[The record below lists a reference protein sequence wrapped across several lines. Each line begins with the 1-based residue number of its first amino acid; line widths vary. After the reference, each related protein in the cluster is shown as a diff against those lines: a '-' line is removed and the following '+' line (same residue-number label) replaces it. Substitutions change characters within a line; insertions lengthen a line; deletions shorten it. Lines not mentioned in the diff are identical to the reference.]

1 MTDSFN
7 EKKLR
12 VVIRL
17 ADDSNTVFEGTGSN
31 TLIID
36 TLRMHAKVS
45 ANARQ
50 AVQMVLSIWGM
61 RTTDMDA
68 LTSAWIDSTAIR
80 DNIVQLFADV
90 GNGFLPV
97 FSGTI
102 TEAQPDYQKAPEV
115 SFQILATV
123 PYIKMIDIA
132 EPSSYQGSLDINEF
146 GQSVANELGMSF
158 ESSAQAT
165 LTDQY
170 LSGSVFD
177 QLRDAC
183 SAAKVDF
190 YFQGDKLVFAP
201 LQKPLSDS
209 PVVVL
214 TPMTGLIGYPMF
226 TRFGTVINALYD
238 PVFQCGSAIEVQDSQ
253 VKGINGRW
261 YPFAAEY
268 DLSSNL
274 PNGPWFATLQ
284 CNKTG
289 T

>member
-36 TLRMHAKVS
+36 SLRMHAKVM

-80 DNIVQLFADV
+80 DNIVQLFADI
-90 GNGFLPV
+90 GNGFFPV

-146 GQSVANELGMSF
+146 GQFAASQLGMSF
-158 ESSAQAT
+158 ASSAQAT

-170 LSGSVFD
+170 LSGSIFD

-214 TPMTGLIGYPMF
+214 TPSTGLLGYPMY

-268 DLSSNL
+268 DLSANL